1 MVIEKLLALKD
12 LKPGWDNDDAL
23 EINHDE
29 IELMIQLVNSIPF
42 EPFVAPMPCGGV
54 QLTWYLGDKYLEIE
68 TLPRGTFGILSGC
81 GNYTETN
88 SFEEIHKKLREL
100 YNLL

>member
-12 LKPGWDNDDAL
+12 LKPGWDTYDAL
-23 EINHDE
+23 EINHNE

-42 EPFVAPMPCGGV
+42 ATEPFVVPMPCGSV
-54 QLTWYLGDKYLEIE
+54 QLEWYLGDKYLKIE
-68 TLPRGTFGILSGC
+68 TGNTFRILSSC
-81 GNYTETN
+81 GSYTETN